1 MSLMSVQGSLP
12 DRARFVTRD
21 ELAHELENEII
32 EGRQPVGSKLPSE
45 RQLADRYGV
54 SRPVV
59 REALRSLVE
68 RRLVEIHPGRG
79 AFVRGAQSSDAV
91 SQMSVFFRRRQV
103 TARDLV
109 EARSMLE
116 CGAASLAAERAEQ
129 SDLESM
135 KLALAELE
143 RSVDVVDQVQWDL
156 TFHYAVTRASRN
168 PVVESMFAAVVQ
180 PMVELM
186 LRSLIDPDVRK
197 EALGLHHEILEA
209 ITAQDSGRARIAMA
223 RHIGVA
229 EHFYG
234 EDLDRSV
241 ESVARRELARRLA
254 PSVTLEDV
262 LEKTLAGTGLHA
274 SHQGDPVDVQPP
286 HYQHE
291 GN

>member
-1 MSLMSVQGSLP
+1 MSVQGSLS

-21 ELAHELENEII
+21 ELAYELENEII
-32 EGRQPVGSKLPSE
+32 VGRQPVGSKLPSE
-45 RQLADRYGV
+45 RQLSERYGV

-68 RRLVEIHPGRG
+68 RRLVEVHPGRG
-79 AFVRGAQSSDAV
+79 AFVRDAQSSDAA
-91 SQMSVFFRRRQV
+91 SQMSVFFRRKQV
-103 TARDLV
+103 TARNLV

-116 CGAASLAAERAEQ
+116 CTAASLAAVRAE
-129 SDLESM
+129 SDDLDHM
-135 KLALAELE
+135 ALALAELE
-143 RSVDVVDQVQWDL
+143 CSVDVVDQVQWDL
-156 TFHYAVTRASRN
+156 SFHYVVTRASRN

-186 LRSLIDPDVRK
+186 LRSLIDPDVRQ
-197 EALGLHHEILEA
+197 EALGLHHEIVEA
-209 ITAQDSGRARIAMA
+209 ITARDSGRARDAMG

-262 LEKTLAGTGLHA
+262 LDRAIAGTGLLVNNRGNRDA
-274 SHQGDPVDVQPP
+274 LRRERP
-286 HYQHE
+286 QHE

>member
-1 MSLMSVQGSLP
+1 MSVQGSLS

-32 EGRQPVGSKLPSE
+32 DGRQAVGSKLPSE
-45 RQLADRYGV
+45 RQLSERYGV

-79 AFVRGAQSSDAV
+79 AFVRDAQSSDAA
-91 SQMSVFFRRRQV
+91 SQMSVFFRRKQV

-109 EARSMLE
+109 EARSVLE
-116 CGAASLAAERAEQ
+116 CGAASLAAARAEQ
-129 SDLESM
+129 NDLESM
-135 KLALAELE
+135 TLALAELE

-156 TFHYAVTRASRN
+156 AFHYAVTRASRN

-197 EALGLHHEILEA
+197 EALGLHHEIVEA
-209 ITAQDSGRARIAMA
+209 ITARDSGRAREAMA

-262 LEKTLAGTGLHA
+262 LDKAIAGTGLFT
-274 SHQGDPVDVQPP
+274 SHQGDLKEVQPQQ
-286 HYQHE
+286 HQHE

>member
-1 MSLMSVQGSLP
+1 MSVQGSLP